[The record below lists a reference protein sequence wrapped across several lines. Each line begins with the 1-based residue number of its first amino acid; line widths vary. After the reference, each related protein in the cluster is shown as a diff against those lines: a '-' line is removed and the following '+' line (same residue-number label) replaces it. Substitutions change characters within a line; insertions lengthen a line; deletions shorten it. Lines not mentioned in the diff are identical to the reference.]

1 MDTLSCVF
9 AEKLIYYRTS
19 RGKKQKDLAAA
30 MNVTSGTVSSW
41 ESGTYSPKL
50 STLCKISA
58 YLEVP
63 VDVLLGLDRDSAQC
77 YSKEEQELIEAYR
90 AHTEFQPAVRVLLG
104 IDKMK

>member
-1 MDTLSCVF
+1 MDTLSKTF
-9 AEKLIYYRTS
+9 AEKLILYRTQ

-30 MNVTSGTVSSW
+30 MGVTPGTVSAW

-63 VDVLLGLDRDSAQC
+63 ADALLGLDADSSVS
-77 YSKEEQELIEAYR
+77 YSAEEKALIEAYR
-90 AHTEFQPAVRVLLG
+90 ERTDLQHAARVLLG
-104 IDKMK
+104 IQ